1 MNSTFNDLQKSF
13 GADKI
18 FRGSESP
25 VVEVVSTG
33 VAGLDYITGVGGIP
47 RGTIVE
53 IFGRESVGK
62 TSLSYYIMRE
72 HQKNLTADDRGV
84 AFINLE
90 GNFSASWAKK
100 IAGLDL
106 ETLIVATPGPGSEA
120 VEITSKMVNSG
131 GIDLIVFD
139 SIGAMVGDK
148 EIQPGEKKQ
157 AGGQSALVTHM
168 IDQVLVPAYA
178 NKCTVVFLNQVRDV
192 FSAMYPMEE
201 SPGGHAA
208 KHAAAIRMHLKPGR
222 DKVLTVMDGE
232 QTQIMQRVTCKL
244 KKNKVGA
251 PGRTAGWNFW
261 NYPSPDGIVGID
273 TTQDTID
280 MAMITGIIAR
290 AGAWFKHES
299 FPDGKLNGGKAVTE
313 FLQQNPQAL
322 DEIRRQV
329 TVHGIVSNNQQDDSV
344 REVLSDASL

>member
-1 MNSTFNDLQKSF
+1 M
-13 GADKI
+13 
-18 FRGSESP
+18 
-25 VVEVVSTG
+25 EVVSTG

-62 TSLSYYIMRE
+62 TSLSYYVMRE
-72 HQKNLTADDRGV
+72 HQRALSKPDRGV
-84 AFINLE
+84 AFVNLE
-90 GNFSASWAKK
+90 GNFSAGWAKQ
-100 IAGLDL
+100 IAGIEL
-106 ETLIVATPGPGSEA
+106 ESLIVAAPSPGSEA

-168 IDQVLVPAYA
+168 IDQVLVPAYQ

-208 KHAAAIRMHLKPGR
+208 KHAAAMRFHLKPGR
-222 DKVLTVMDGE
+222 DKIEGTVDGE
-232 QTQIMQRVTCKL
+232 KVQIMGRVTCKM

-251 PGRTAGWNFW
+251 PNRMTAWNFW

-273 TTQDTID
+273 TTQDIID
-280 MAMITGIIAR
+280 VAMRSNLIKR
-290 AGAWFKHES
+290 AGAWYQHEE
-299 FPDGKLNGGKAVTE
+299 FPDGKIMGAKGVTE
-313 FLQQNPQAL
+313 FLRENGEAL
-322 DEIRRQV
+322 EQIRRETV
-329 TVHGIVSNNQQDDSV
+329 THGIVSNNQQDASV
-344 REVLSDASL
+344 REVLTDAAI